1 MKKIFFTFLT
11 VLLASLAAQAA
22 TDYGFEV
29 AGVTVTSANCNNI
42 VTNYITGG
50 TVYYV
55 PSSNT
60 LYMNNVTITMTGDY
74 NRVINNLECSDL
86 KVEFSGTCNLYA
98 RDAAVVRIR
107 RTTTLSAP
115 SASTVVN
122 ITGVNENGIWLATRN
137 VFDLIIQGPGTFNI
151 SSTNNT
157 AIEDEENGSASH
169 VDIWHN
175 VYFNNVNAV
184 LSSGGNS
191 VVKRLLLNF
200 KAGSSVRFKA
210 TNNSSYPVIDYCQN
224 WDLYGNEAIL
234 EPYGAY
240 YSNGTVYDSSGNK
253 VYNQDVYVS
262 DDYVA
267 IINATNFPDAN
278 FRNYLLGLYPKCYI
292 TQTDVN
298 NCTTENVSG
307 KSISNLQGIKYFT
320 ALKQLIC
327 YNNPMTSLDVSGMTS
342 LTYLD
347 CAPTDS
353 YTGTKLTSLNV
364 SGCTNLETL
373 LCYNTNIYSLSV
385 DDCTNL
391 KTLNCHNCPNLT
403 LLSVINKSSLNT
415 LNCLNCTALTRLYC
429 HQNALISLDVTGCT
443 ALKTLKC
450 YENAN
455 LATITGLADC
465 RAITHLDCKDC
476 SITSLPGVNNMSN
489 ITTLLA
495 RNNKLNALS
504 VTYKSTLTNLNVR
517 GNTTLTVL
525 HCNSNDL
532 TTLDVAGCTALSA
545 LYCFSNANLASI
557 TGLADCKAITHLD
570 CEDCAITS
578 LPGVNN
584 MTNIATL
591 LARNNKL
598 TTLEVTNKSQL
609 TNLRVSG
616 NTTLTTLKC
625 FNNALTSLDVTS
637 CSAMT
642 LMSCYGN
649 QLTSLSVEGCTALK
663 TLFCYQNKISGTGMT
678 TLVNSLPTRSASE
691 KGELNVIFNT
701 GENNAMTAAQITTAR
716 NKYWLPKKYNG
727 SAWVDMTASTRGDV
741 NGDGSVNISDV
752 TALID
757 FLLSGNAS
765 GISLSGADCNQDNS
779 VNISD
784 VTALIDYLLSGTW
797 N

>member
-42 VTNYITGG
+42 VTNYITSG

-86 KVEFSGTCNLYA
+86 KVEFSGICNLYA

-137 VFDLIIQGPGTFNI
+137 VFDLTIQGPGTFNI

-191 VVKRLLLNF
+191 VVKRLLFNF

-224 WDLYGNEAIL
+224 WDLYGNETIL

-327 YNNPMTSLDVSGMTS
+327 FNNPMTSLDVSGMTS

-353 YTGTKLTSLNV
+353 YTGTKLTSLDV

-403 LLSVINKSSLNT
+403 GSLTVINKSNLAS

-429 HQNALISLDVTGCT
+429 YKNALISLDVTGCT
-443 ALKTLKC
+443 ALKSLKC

-465 RAITHLDCKDC
+465 RAITHLDCEDC

-532 TTLDVAGCTALSA
+532 TTLDVTGCTALSA
-545 LYCFSNANLASI
+545 LYCFSNANLATI
-557 TGLADCKAITHLD
+557 TGLADCRAITHLD

-578 LPGVNN
+578 LSGVNN

-678 TLVNSLPTRSASE
+678 TLVNSLPMRSSSN
-691 KGELNVIFNT
+691 KGELRAIFND
-701 GENNAMTAAQITTAR
+701 GENNTMTSAQITTAR
-716 NKYWLPKKYNG
+716 DKYWLPQKYNG
-727 SAWVDMTASTRGDV
+727 SAWVELTASTRGDV
-741 NGDGSVNISDV
+741 NGDGNVNISDV
-752 TALID
+752 TALINY
-757 FLLSGNAS
+757 LLSHNAT
-765 GISLSGADCNQDNS
+765 GINLDAANCNQDS
-779 VNISD
+779 AINISD
-784 VTALIDYLLSGTW
+784 VTALINYLLSHSW
-797 N
+797 